1 MATIK
6 PNPTYIR
13 KGADVHIG
21 VWGATGNACGFWSDK
36 ESVAEFTEEP
46 LLKGKDE
53 GETTIHVGGAA
64 EKVSWGEAKVHVLKT
79 WHACAKAYNADVKP
93 AIVNSSKSKF
103 KFVFISDPQ
112 GGPGDIINEKTVN
125 HKYATWFAEYM
136 AKNEK
141 PDFILVGGD
150 LANYGDDA
158 ALWIDDMVKGLG
170 SQVGVIPIY
179 CAIGNHDL
187 VDNALGYYKKS
198 QQDGWL
204 KIWQDHYFKKGGQT
218 WPTTGPKDMGNKGL
232 AYAFAYGNTLFI
244 VVDSYYLYGEKQQE
258 GLSRTLTGMLEEI
271 DVQQLA
277 WVDYLMDW
285 AEDQP
290 NIKHTFIISHA
301 PLFTEDHPNNDELFC
316 MLNSKPKFSALL
328 AGHRH
333 KLKLKSMRLPIGL
346 PPPVSGTPCWQ
357 IIDGTGAGGE
367 SDHVY
372 VRIEIDDGQVTV
384 TPVHKTAT
392 DTIATEPSVTWTGPR
407 KIGHDLP
414 PTPRK

>member
-6 PNPTYIR
+6 PDPTYIPN
-13 KGADVHIG
+13 GAEVHIG
-21 VWGATGNACGFWSDK
+21 VWGVTGNACGFWSDNEK
-36 ESVAEFTEEP
+36 VAEFTEDV
-46 LLKGKDE
+46 LLKGK
-53 GETTIHVGGAA
+53 GTGKTTIHVGGAP
-64 EKVSWGEAKVHVLKT
+64 EIGSWGEAEVHVVES
-79 WHACAKAYNADVKP
+79 WSACADAYHAKVAP
-93 AIVNSSKSKF
+93 AVVNSSKSKF

-125 HKYATWFAEYM
+125 HEYANWFAQYM

-170 SQVGVIPIY
+170 DQVGVIPMF

-204 KIWQDHYFKKGGQT
+204 KIWHDHYFNKGGKT
-218 WPTTGPKDMGNKGL
+218 WPTTGPGDMGKKGL
-232 AYAFAYGNTLFI
+232 AYAFVYGNALFI
-244 VVDSYYLYGEKQQE
+244 LVDSYYLYGDKQQT
-258 GLSRTLTGMLEEI
+258 GCSNTLTGMLEEI

-277 WVDYLMDW
+277 WVEYLMNWVDGQ
-285 AEDQP
+285 A
-290 NIKHTFIISHA
+290 NIKHVFMISHA
-301 PLFTEDHPNNDELFC
+301 PLFTEDHPNNHELLN
-316 MLNSKPKFSALL
+316 MLNVRSKFSALL

-333 KLKLKSMRLPIGL
+333 RLELTPIAL
-346 PPPVSGTPCWQ
+346 PKGFTGTSCYQ

-367 SDHVY
+367 TDHVY
-372 VRIEIDDGQVTV
+372 VRVEIDGGQVTV

-392 DTIATEPSVTWTGPR
+392 DTIAIEQGVTWTGPR
-407 KIGHDLP
+407 AIQM
-414 PTPRK
+414 PTPPAPPH